1 MSQIVVIKS
10 KLKIENISLAKQ
22 ALSGLNI
29 RDVDVDETGF
39 QYQGYQHD
47 DGLRQKTLMQQ
58 LEEHYITLL
67 QEFKKDQ
74 IIKNAKKQGYV
85 IKKEIREDKTI
96 KLVLQKRVY

>member
-47 DGLRQKTLMQQ
+47 DGL
-58 LEEHYITLL
+58 
-67 QEFKKDQ
+67 
-74 IIKNAKKQGYV
+74 V
-85 IKKEIREDKTI
+85 
-96 KLVLQKRVY
+96 KRH

>member
-1 MSQIVVIKS
+1 
-10 KLKIENISLAKQ
+10 
-22 ALSGLNI
+22 
-29 RDVDVDETGF
+29 
-39 QYQGYQHD
+39 
-47 DGLRQKTLMQQ
+47 MQQ